1 MRAQDREAERVE
13 GVDRDAGGACAEQRV
28 SRVAHLGRRAARE
41 GDGEAVLRRH
51 AAVRHQVRDA
61 VRQRAGLA
69 GAGPGEDQQRPFDDL
84 GGAALL
90 RIERAEHGVVVL
102 ERGRVLGQE

>member
-1 MRAQDREAERVE
+1 MS
-13 GVDRDAGGACAEQRV
+13 GGACAEQRV
-28 SRVAHLGRRAARE
+28 SRSRISAAARRVKVTARQFS
-41 GDGEAVLRRH
+41 GAH
-51 AAVRHQVRDA
+51 AAFRDQMRDA

-69 GAGPGEDQQRPFDDL
+69 GARAGEDQQRTFDDL

-90 RIERAEHGVVVL
+90 GIERAEHGVVVL